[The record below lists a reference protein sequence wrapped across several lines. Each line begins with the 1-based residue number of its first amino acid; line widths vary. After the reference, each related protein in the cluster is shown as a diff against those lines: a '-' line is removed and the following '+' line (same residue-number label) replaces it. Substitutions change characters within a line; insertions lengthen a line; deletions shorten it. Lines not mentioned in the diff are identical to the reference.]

1 MIFVLEIVK
10 LLTEYLWYRSS
21 MDGKMKSYLVEL
33 ETRGILNN
41 SMVVFFSDHGLRFGP
56 VRHLVTGW

>member
-1 MIFVLEIVK
+1 
-10 LLTEYLWYRSS
+10 